1 MYMLYDCVLH
11 DVAYVLPDFD
21 LYDTSHH
28 ITHHRTILCMFN
40 SIVPYYDD
48 QLLHEILIFNIV
60 RHSNAS

>member
-1 MYMLYDCVLH
+1 MYCTIIYHMMLH
-11 DVAYVLPDFD
+11 DVIPDFD